1 MSINLYVKLCAGF
14 TLPTPQHPLINSSQ
28 IGSTSE
34 KVAIASS
41 QLQLQYSASL
51 WKVINVKIIAFH
63 KSTVSCLVRYL
74 TYNYKHLIFLNM

>member
-1 MSINLYVKLCAGF
+1 MSINLYVKLHAGF
-14 TLPTPQHPLINSSQ
+14 TLPSPQHPLINSSQ

-41 QLQLQYSASL
+41 KLQLQYSAPL

-63 KSTVSCLVRYL
+63 RSTVSCLVRHL
-74 TYNYKHLIFLNM
+74 TYNYKQLNF